1 MQMSSSTNGNSI
13 VQNFLLFLL
22 NGWRSRQLVT
32 QLVARDFKSRYLG
45 SYLGLIW
52 AFINPMVTILV
63 FWFVFQV
70 GFKSK
75 PVGEYPFVLWLT
87 TAFVPWF
94 FFSDGMTSAGNS
106 IVEYSYLVKKVSFRV
121 SMLPIVKIISALLI
135 HLFFIGILFL
145 SFGLYGYPP
154 DRYSLQILYYL
165 TAMLVLLLGVGWL
178 TSSLTVFL
186 KDVSQINA
194 VLLQLGFWMTPIFWD
209 LNILPEKY
217 HFFIKLNPVFY
228 LTEGYRNTFIHKIWF
243 WEHPLS
249 MLYFWTF
256 SLIVLIGGALLFRG
270 LKPHFADVL

>member
-1 MQMSSSTNGNSI
+1 MQNSSIKDGDGI
-13 VQNFLLFLL
+13 VKNFLLFFL
-22 NGWRSRQLVT
+22 NLWRSRQLIT
-32 QLVARDFKSRYLG
+32 QMVSRDFKSRYLG

-75 PVGEYPFVLWLT
+75 PVGEYPFILWLM
-87 TAFVPWF
+87 TAFIPWF
-94 FFSDGMTSAGNS
+94 FFSDGMSSTCNS

-121 SMLPIVKIISALLI
+121 SILPIVKIISALLI
-135 HLFFIGILFL
+135 HFFFIGILFI

-154 DRYSLQILYYL
+154 DLYSLQIIYYL
-165 TAMLVLLLGVGWL
+165 AAMLVLLLGLGWL

-186 KDVSQINA
+186 NDISQFNA
-194 VLLQLGFWMTPIFWD
+194 VFLQIGFWMTPIFWD
-209 LNILPEKY
+209 LNILPVKY

-256 SLIVLIGGALLFRG
+256 SLIMFIGGALLFRS

>member
-1 MQMSSSTNGNSI
+1 
-13 VQNFLLFLL
+13 
-22 NGWRSRQLVT
+22 
-32 QLVARDFKSRYLG
+32 VARDFKSRYLG

>member
-1 MQMSSSTNGNSI
+1 MQMSSSKDGVRI
-13 VQNFLLFLL
+13 VKNFLLFFL
-22 NGWRSRQLVT
+22 NVWQSRQLLA

-75 PVGEYPFVLWLT
+75 PFGEYPFVLWLM

-94 FFSDGMTSAGNS
+94 FFADGMTSASNS
-106 IVEYSYLVKKVSFRV
+106 IIEYSYLVKKVFFQI

-135 HLFFIGILFL
+135 HLFFIGILFI
-145 SFGLYGYPP
+145 SFGLYGYQP
-154 DRYSLQILYYL
+154 DLYSLQIIYYL
-165 TAMLVLLLGVGWL
+165 TAMLVLLLGLGWL

-186 KDVSQINA
+186 KDVSQIIA
-194 VLLQLGFWMTPIFWD
+194 VLLQFGFWMTPIFWD
-209 LNILPEKY
+209 LNILPVKY

-243 WEHPLS
+243 WEHPMS
-249 MLYFWTF
+249 MLYFWGFT
-256 SLIVLIGGALLFRG
+256 LIVFISGALLFRG